1 MPEVILGIDT
11 SCYTTSVAF
20 VSNGRILH
28 SERKLLDVKDGEKGL
43 RQAEGVF
50 QHVKNLPV
58 LLEKLFGA
66 VPDAVVC
73 AVCVSKR
80 PRDKEDSYMP
90 VFAVGTSFA
99 ESIAASSRVP
109 VYYTSHQQGHIRAAL
124 EDSGVPAGRF
134 VALHLSGGT
143 TQTVATDETLSIT
156 EIGGTSDLNAGQLVD
171 RAGVMMG
178 LHFPCGPE
186 LEKLAVNGKSESA
199 IPVSKDKL
207 TVSFSGA
214 ENKVEKLLHEGK
226 SKEDVAMEVYS
237 FLARSIAHL
246 VVNAAHEAGVHHV
259 LLAGG
264 VASSNL
270 LRSLLPVRVK
280 KLDDK
285 IKLHFGRNELS
296 GDNACGVAL
305 IGYEKQKGIHYGD
318 HH

>member
-20 VSNGRILH
+20 VSNGRIVH

-43 RQAEGVF
+43 RQADGVF
-50 QHVKNLPV
+50 QHVKNLPD
-58 LLEKLFGA
+58 LLNKLTSH
-66 VPDAVVC
+66 VPDAVITG
-73 AVCVSKR
+73 VCVSKR
-80 PRDKEDSYMP
+80 PRDREDSYMP

-99 ESIAASSRVP
+99 ESIAASLRVP
-109 VYYTSHQQGHIRAAL
+109 VFYTSHQQGHIRAAL
-124 EDSGVPAGRF
+124 VDSGMPAGRF

-143 TQTVATDETLSIT
+143 TQTVLTDDTLSIT

-186 LEKLAVNGKSESA
+186 LEKLAVNGKSQSL
-199 IPVSKDKL
+199 IPVSRDKL

-214 ENKVEKLLHEGK
+214 ENKVEKLLSGGM
-226 SKEDVAMEVYS
+226 SKEDTAMEVYS
-237 FLARSIAHL
+237 FLSRSIAHL
-246 VVNAAHEAGVHHV
+246 VVNAAHEADVTRV

-264 VASSNL
+264 VASSDL
-270 LRSLLPVRVK
+270 LRKLLPARVK

-305 IGYEKQKGIHYGD
+305 IGWEQQKGIRYGSD
-318 HH
+318 H